1 MRILSGIKK
10 VFVIAVIVLIA
21 SSCSKEDF
29 GTGFTGTIEFG
40 EGSCIPG
47 IPESARKYENYN
59 GRVYFV
65 EKSAADSL
73 GEPGFVRL
81 KLKSTSV
88 EAQNGKVSV
97 ELPAGTFVIMTDEY
111 FVNDPEFTI
120 TVTEGQILR
129 KDFKIWVCTS
139 F

>member
-1 MRILSGIKK
+1 MHVLSGLKK
-10 VFVIAVIVLIA
+10 VFLVAVVVILAT
-21 SSCSKEDF
+21 SCEKEEF
-29 GTGFTGTIEFG
+29 ITGYRGTIEFG

-47 IPESARKYENYN
+47 IPESARKYEKFN

-73 GEPGFVRL
+73 GEPGFLRL

-88 EAQNGKVSV
+88 EARNGKVNV
-97 ELPAGTFVIMTDEY
+97 ELPAGTFVIMTEKY

-120 TVTEGQILR
+120 TLSKGEIVQ

>member
-1 MRILSGIKK
+1 MKK
-10 VFVIAVIVLIA
+10 FLFIIGLLLAVV
-21 SSCSKEDF
+21 SCSEDDLM
-29 GTGFTGTIEFG
+29 TGYSGTIYFG

-47 IPESARKYENYN
+47 IPESARKFENYN

-81 KLKSTSV
+81 KLRSTSI
-88 EAQNGKVSV
+88 EARNGRVSA
-97 ELPAGTFVIMTDEY
+97 ELPAGTFVIMPEEY

-120 TVTEGQILR
+120 TVTEGKVLQ